1 MSSYVTRKTPGDTA
15 WFTQDRF
22 GMFIHWGLYS
32 MPARHE
38 WVKNQECITEEH
50 YDKYFKYFNPDLY
63 DPKEWARQAKAAGM
77 RYVVL
82 TTKHH
87 EGFCMFDSKYT
98 DYKCT
103 NTPAGRDLV
112 REYVDAFRAEGLHI
126 GFYYSRS
133 ISCIRAATTRT
144 PMSSIRA
151 ATCTSTPSTCA
162 IRSPSC

>member
-1 MSSYVTRKTPGDTA
+1 M
-15 WFTQDRF
+15 
-22 GMFIHWGLYS
+22 
-32 MPARHE
+32 
-38 WVKNQECITEEH
+38 
-50 YDKYFKYFNPDLY
+50 KY
-63 DPKEWARQAKAAGM
+63 A
-77 RYVVL
+77 VL

-87 EGFCMFDSKYT
+87 EGFCMFDSQYT

-126 GFYYSRS
+126 GFYYSLIDWHHPDFPIDVLPPAPRRS
-133 ISCIRAATTRT
+133 RT
-144 PMSSIRA
+144 PRSRARA